1 MAPNYVDTNSLK
13 LQAQSD
19 VARVF
24 SPQGRLK
31 VLYQT
36 LGEPVKI
43 TPPSSSRNLEN
54 KEILPCVLNSTKWL
68 SSTRFRSRIEKNYVI
83 MIKR

>member
-19 VARVF
+19 VAMVF

-31 VLYQT
+31 VLYQP

-54 KEILPCVLNSTKWL
+54 KEILPCVPTPRNGCQAQGFVVELK
-68 SSTRFRSRIEKNYVI
+68 KI
-83 MIKR
+83 M